1 MTKSSGNGTVFQ
13 DELARKRPRTYRLLV
28 AIANPLTC
36 GDLIDLAKTIV
47 QGRRGEITALHVVQT
62 ERPPREEEKS
72 AEARRTMLEAVLIHA
87 QDPAVPIH
95 TVTRTAPTIAQ
106 GIVDTAAEENSHL
119 ILMGWR
125 GRLRRSA
132 TGASIGDVLD
142 QVIKNAPCNIAVV
155 KARGLQSIRRILV
168 LTAGGPNAVLAL
180 GLAMSIARR
189 YRAEVTTLYVAKPGQ
204 EATGRAM
211 LAKTVNG
218 LQGAKTVRRELV
230 VAENAVK
237 GILKESKDYDLVLL
251 GATQEGLFQQV
262 LFGPIPEEVAKRCSK
277 TVIVVKG
284 YQPIVSMVKGA
295 LSGWTERLRGGRE
308 PATTPPAKVGL

>member
-1 MTKSSGNGTVFQ
+1 MAKSSGNGTVFK
-13 DELARKRPRTYRLLV
+13 DELAKKRPRTYRLLV
-28 AIANPLTC
+28 TIANPLTC
-36 GDLIDLAKTIV
+36 GDLIELAKTIV

-62 ERPPREEEKS
+62 ERSPREEEKS
-72 AEARRTMLEAVLIHA
+72 AEARRTMLEAVLLHA
-87 QDPAVPIH
+87 QEPAVPIH
-95 TVTRTAPTIAQ
+95 TVTRTAPAIAQ
-106 GIVDTAAEENSHL
+106 GIVDTAIEENSHL

-132 TGASIGDVLD
+132 TGASIGDILD
-142 QVIKNAPCNIAVV
+142 QVIKNAPCDIAVV
-155 KARGLQSIRRILV
+155 KTRGLQNVRRILV
-168 LTAGGPNAVLAL
+168 PTAGGPNAALAL
-180 GLAMSIARR
+180 GLATSIARR
-189 YRAEVTTLYVAKPGQ
+189 YRAEVTTLYVARPGQ

-211 LAKTVNG
+211 LAKTVSG
-218 LQGAKTVRRELV
+218 LPGAKAVRQELV
-230 VAENAVK
+230 VADNAVK
-237 GILKESKDYDLVLL
+237 GILKAAKDYDLVLL

-308 PATTPPAKVGL
+308 PAMTR

>member
-1 MTKSSGNGTVFQ
+1 MAKSSGNGTVFK
-13 DELARKRPRTYRLLV
+13 DELAKKRPRTYRLLV
-28 AIANPLTC
+28 TIANPLTC
-36 GDLIDLAKTIV
+36 GDLIELAKTIV

-62 ERPPREEEKS
+62 ERLPREEEKS

-87 QDPAVPIH
+87 QEPAVPIH

-132 TGASIGDVLD
+132 TGASIGDILD
-142 QVIKNAPCNIAVV
+142 QVIKNAPCDIAVV
-155 KARGLQSIRRILV
+155 KTRGLQNVRRILV
-168 LTAGGPNAVLAL
+168 PTAGGPNAALAL
-180 GLAMSIARR
+180 GLATSIARR
-189 YRAEVTTLYVAKPGQ
+189 YRAEVTTLYVARPGQ
-204 EATGRAM
+204 EATGKAM
-211 LAKTVNG
+211 LAKTVHG
-218 LQGAKTVRRELV
+218 HQGAKTVRQELV
-230 VAENAVK
+230 VADNAVK
-237 GILKESKDYDLVLL
+237 GILKVAKDYDLVLL

-308 PATTPPAKVGL
+308 PAMTR

>member
-106 GIVDTAAEENSHL
+106 GIVNTAAEENSHL

-218 LQGAKTVRRELV
+218 LQGAKAVRRELV

-237 GILKESKDYDLVLL
+237 GILKEYKDYDLVLL

-308 PATTPPAKVGL
+308 AATAPSAKIGL

>member
-1 MTKSSGNGTVFQ
+1 MTKSSGNGTVFK

-47 QGRRGEITALHVVQT
+47 QGRRGEITALHVVQA

-218 LQGAKTVRRELV
+218 LQGAKTVRQELV

-308 PATTPPAKVGL
+308 AATTPPAKVGL